1 MMNYKTRTSGAP
13 PVPPQRYSSMRGSAP
28 GTPPTGITAAP
39 TFGGNS
45 SSNNANAVSR
55 LVIDLETKYGKHF
68 HNVTE
73 FPKPPP
79 FVNIQKVYPSRTV
92 KTANGM

>member
-1 MMNYKTRTSGAP
+1 
-13 PVPPQRYSSMRGSAP
+13 MRGSAP
-28 GTPPTGITAAP
+28 GTPPTGVTTP
-39 TFGGNS
+39 PSFGGS
-45 SSNNANAVSR
+45 SNANAVSR

-79 FVNIQKVYPSRTV
+79 FLNIQKEYPSRTV